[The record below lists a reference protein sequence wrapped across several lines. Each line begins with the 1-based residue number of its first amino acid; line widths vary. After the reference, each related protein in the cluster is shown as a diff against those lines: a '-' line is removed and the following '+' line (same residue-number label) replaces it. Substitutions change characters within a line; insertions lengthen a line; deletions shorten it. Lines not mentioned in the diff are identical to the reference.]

1 MRIMAKWHW
10 FTPIW
15 GLGIGLVDIANYNV
29 DENLKPGY
37 KARIGAEYVLSENMI
52 IDGVLDFQYVSKMV
66 GERRDLRPGEVY
78 AIAPQ
83 IILSYFFDGN

>member
-1 MRIMAKWHW
+1 MRRMAKRHW

-15 GLGIGLVDIANYNV
+15 GLGIGLVD
-29 DENLKPGY
+29 
-37 KARIGAEYVLSENMI
+37 AEYVLSENMI
-52 IDGVLDFQYVSKMV
+52 IDGVLDFQYISKMV

-83 IILSYFFDGN
+83 IILSYFFHGN